1 LGRVG
6 WHVELALADESG
18 GEIAESPVRAGV
30 LSATARHIQGVNI
43 RTNALYRGPL
53 VFESDIRTCLGELA
67 VECLLQALADNLRGF
82 CIVLATFQP
91 RLGVLQQ
98 ILLAFGTNN
107 SVATLR
113 TMFGTGLSVS
123 RNDYCTALVRQIVAS
138 EVERRRS
145 TEIEIFLHDP
155 HAAVAW
161 IRAIKHLS
169 PDRPS
174 QIVSVSGYRIRQRFD
189 ANHVESMVRHSAG
202 DSVVVAFSWRAV
214 YILAGSNLVSIELLS
229 QHERR
234 CCCEKCCGAEEHDVG
249 KSMFS
254 YVCETDDIVFDF
266 LGTVFVVPVSTVLRL
281 SLAFTGKPSL
291 IN

>member
-6 WHVELALADESG
+6 WHVELALLDESG

-30 LSATARHIQGVNI
+30 WSANARHNEGVDK

-53 VFESDIRTCLGELA
+53 VFVNDLRTRLGELV
-67 VECLLQALADNLRGF
+67 VECLLQALADNLSRF
-82 CIVLATFQP
+82 CIILVTVQP
-91 RLGVLQQ
+91 RLRVLQQ
-98 ILLAFGTNN
+98 ILLAFGTNS

-113 TMFGTGLSVS
+113 TMFGSGPGVS

-155 HAAVAW
+155 HAAVVR
-161 IRAIKHLS
+161 ICAIERLN

-174 QIVSVSGYRIRQRFD
+174 QIVSVSSYRGRQRFD
-189 ANHVESMVRHSAG
+189 ANHVKSMVRHSAG
-202 DSVVVAFSWRAV
+202 DSVVVAFSWWAV
-214 YILAGSNLVSIELLS
+214 HIPAGSNLVSIELLS
-229 QHERR
+229 QHERQ

-249 KSMFS
+249 RSIFL
-254 YVCETDDIVFDF
+254 YV
-266 LGTVFVVPVSTVLRL
+266 
-281 SLAFTGKPSL
+281 
-291 IN
+291 